1 MEFEKIKAFNR
12 NASIGDLY
20 DSRTM
25 EIINVID
32 LFKSTDFKDYIE
44 STPTPTPTPS
54 SSQLHF
60 INLENPKEK
69 YSKLEINPIIKLDL
83 QTLTGPS
90 KLIFEEKKSKRSIM
104 KLLFHSL
111 NTNYEKIDL
120 TDQNV
125 IDLLNHNILE
135 SVCTRA
141 CYQLTPYVK
150 SVL

>member
-32 LFKSTDFKDYIE
+32 LFKSTDYKDYIK
-44 STPTPTPTPS
+44 SATTTTTPPP
-54 SSQLHF
+54 QLHF
-60 INLENPKEK
+60 INLDNPKEK
-69 YSKLEINPIIKLDL
+69 YKELEINPIIKLDL
-83 QTLTGPS
+83 KTITGS
-90 KLIFEEKKSKRSIM
+90 SRLVFEEKKSKRSIM

-125 IDLLNHNILE
+125 NDLLNHNILE
-135 SVCTRA
+135 EYENKVQEDLR
-141 CYQLTPYVK
+141 
-150 SVL
+150 

>member
-1 MEFEKIKAFNR
+1 
-12 NASIGDLY
+12 
-20 DSRTM
+20 M
-25 EIINVID
+25 EIISVID
-32 LFKSTDFKDYIE
+32 LFKSTDYKNYIE
-44 STPTPTPTPS
+44 STPTPS

-111 NTNYEKIDL
+111 TTNYEKIDL

-135 SVCTRA
+135 EYENTATHIICGIQYGLNTIA
-141 CYQLTPYVK
+141 TFEYENC
-150 SVL
+150 